1 MAFIRQDQLEMVPT
15 PSMNDT
21 HLEAMLLINKLSTSV
36 QNADVKALQENFI
49 ELIEHTEEHCKHE
62 EEMMVEKKFPK
73 YLDHKKEHD
82 EALEKMSQVAL
93 RFNDTKDLEA
103 VQKYI
108 DFNLAP
114 WFIRHTETMDTVTSM
129 FIENSEKHLPYWE
142 EMIY

>member
-1 MAFIRQDQLEMVPT
+1 MIRQDQLEMVAT

-21 HLEAMLLINKLSTSV
+21 HLEAMLLINKLSSLI
-36 QNADVKALQENFI
+36 QNADANAITETLE
-49 ELIEHTEEHCKHE
+49 ELIVHTKEHCKNE
-62 EEMMVEKKFPK
+62 EELMVEKKFPK

-82 EALEKMSQVAL
+82 DALEGMRQVIL
-93 RFNDTKDLEA
+93 RFGDTGDIEA